1 MANSR
6 LPMRKIVEVLR
17 LHHEGDRS
25 HREIARVVGSSPK
38 YGLGWTRSG
47 LWPVIRRFTSPMHWP
62 PMTAGV

>member
-1 MANSR
+1 MANSK

-38 YGLGWTRSG
+38 YGLG
-47 LWPVIRRFTSPMHWP
+47 
-62 PMTAGV
+62 